1 MGALDKVRGARDEL
15 VAIAGTGV
23 STVEGSRFRVTT
35 LPEPATLL
43 YNRNICKDI
52 PGRLARFTSLH

>member
-1 MGALDKVRGARDEL
+1 MVKGARDEL

-23 STVEGSRFRVTT
+23 STVERPRFRITT